1 MNNEIVSLKKICKV
15 FSSTPQTTTN
25 VIDNI
30 SFSIFENEFV
40 SILGSSG
47 CGKTTLLRII
57 SGLTQPTTGIVEKY
71 NNNRE
76 KNFLK
81 FVFQEY
87 NKSLFPWLTV
97 YDNIAFGLNI
107 EKKSKDF
114 IDKEVNAMLSL
125 IHLESYS
132 KHYPNELSG
141 GMQQRVAIARA
152 LICRPKLLL
161 MDEPFGSLDA
171 LSRFDLENEL
181 LQLWKKFNLTIVFVT
196 HDIDEAIYLS
206 DRIILLDS
214 SPAKITDDIKIDLP
228 CPRDQ
233 IKTKNDRSFGVYR
246 ENIINKIRK
255 R

>member
-1 MNNEIVSLKKICKV
+1 MNDELISIKEISKV
-15 FSSTPQTTTN
+15 FISGQGKETKA
-25 VIDNI
+25 IGNI
-30 SFSIFENEFV
+30 SFPVSEGEFV

-57 SGLTQPTTGIVEKY
+57 SGLSLPTTGMIEKH
-71 NNNRE
+71 NNE
-76 KNFLK
+76 TNFLK

-107 EKKSKDF
+107 NKKPKQY
-114 IDKEVNAMLSL
+114 IEKEVKAMLSL
-125 IHLESYS
+125 IHLETYGN
-132 KHYPNELSG
+132 HYPCELSG

-181 LQLWKKFNLTIVFVT
+181 IQLWKKFNLTIIFVT
-196 HDIDEAIYLS
+196 HDIEEAIYLS
-206 DRIILLDS
+206 DRIILLDN
-214 SPAKITDDIKIDLP
+214 SPSTVVDDIKIDLRR
-228 CPRDQ
+228 PRDQ
-233 IKTKNDRSFGVYR
+233 IRTKNEQLFGTYR
-246 ENIINKIRK
+246 ESIINKIRK